1 MPTEIINDTPLA
13 VKDNIHLDPNKLLG
27 YNKIDTA

>member
-1 MPTEIINDTPLA
+1 MPEIIDDTPLA

-27 YNKIDTA
+27 YNKVDTA